1 MDASCGPSS
10 ALSQLSK
17 HAQRDTS
24 LQHGLVNRNE
34 NQQNRQGGFRNQP
47 GFDNSLNQE
56 FQNFSGRTGGAPMFQ
71 DQFAGAGPI
80 HPQQQHHQQH
90 HRQPQQGQNQQ
101 NRWIQDFNGLSI
113 DNRQTGQQG
122 QHGQQGKSDWHRQ
135 FMNQQNVQHQAQ
147 PQLQHNMTNYQMGS
161 MGQMGHMGQMGQYR
175 YQGAQAMNSPQNQK
189 AQVEADLLENS
200 EALDSHF
207 DQLEKELAMEEQVD
221 SEEASISEIDK
232 EQFVKAARDVQR
244 SMRSEKNQKS
254 DETTSKFEQ
263 SNFLKLMNSISDR
276 KVELSQQGDKLV
288 ETASGEDIRKH
299 LSDPL
304 KYEKDPNYHQ
314 QPHEAQTATPAPIP
328 SVVPNEP
335 QVTRES
341 ENVQNH
347 LPDPLAHIKD
357 GQLPDNLSA
366 LQAAKIISGGQ
377 VNDRT
382 WMEDESWLSGPS
394 YPAGVASGMSGGLPS
409 GNSSSGNSIMEPH
422 WQEVYDDYRHDDD
435 YH

>member
-17 HAQRDTS
+17 HTQRDTS

-34 NQQNRQGGFRNQP
+34 NQQHRPGFRNQP
-47 GFDNSLNQE
+47 GFDASLNQE
-56 FQNFSGRTGGAPMFQ
+56 FQNFSGRTSGAPAFQ

-80 HPQQQHHQQH
+80 HPQQHQQH
-90 HRQPQQGQNQQ
+90 RQPNQRQQ
-101 NRWIQDFNGLSI
+101 NRWIQDFNGLSLE
-113 DNRQTGQQG
+113 NKPMNAQSGQ
-122 QHGQQGKSDWHRQ
+122 GQQGKSDWHRQ
-135 FMNQQNVQHQAQ
+135 FMNQMNNQ
-147 PQLQHNMTNYQMGS
+147 PQVQQNRANYQMGQ
-161 MGQMGHMGQMGQYR
+161 MGQMGHMNQMGQYR
-175 YQGAQAMNSPQNQK
+175 YQGMQNMQPQNEK
-189 AQVEADLLENS
+189 AQVEADLVGDS

-221 SEEASISEIDK
+221 SEEASIKEIDK
-232 EQFVKAARDVQR
+232 EQFVQAAKEVQK
-244 SMRSEKNQKS
+244 SMRGENNLRSE
-254 DETTSKFEQ
+254 ETTSKFEE
-263 SNFLKLMNSISDR
+263 SNFLKLMNNISDR
-276 KVELSQQGDKLV
+276 KVELSREGDKLV
-288 ETASGEDIRKH
+288 EAASGEDIRQH

-314 QPHEAQTATPAPIP
+314 QEHEP
-328 SVVPNEP
+328 SVHGGYSGMPLRPDAVPE
-335 QVTRES
+335 VTKES
-341 ENVQNH
+341 ENVQSH

-357 GQLPDNLSA
+357 GSLPDNLSA

-377 VNDRT
+377 VTGNT
-382 WMEDESWLSGPS
+382 WMEDESWLGIPGGP
-394 YPAGVASGMSGGLPS
+394 GVDS